1 MKITGNEVEVAKHQ
15 SVIAPIVVVVVL
27 FLFAAVG
34 QRVVVPSSTP
44 AKKEI
49 PTRHQKIRAQN

>member
-27 FLFAAVG
+27 FCLR
-34 QRVVVPSSTP
+34 Q
-44 AKKEI
+44 
-49 PTRHQKIRAQN
+49 